1 MSEFEDKLQAILG
14 DPQAMGQIM
23 SLAQSISGGTAA
35 PEPTACTQDADPCA
49 PTADTPTGDLFS
61 ALEKLDPRLLQLGM
75 RLISEYN
82 STDDRKQTLLAAL
95 QPFVAEKR
103 HIKMDQAI
111 QIAKLAH
118 VIRVALDAFR
128 GGDPHLV

>member
-1 MSEFEDKLQAILG
+1 MSEFEDRLQAILG

-23 SLAQSISGGTAA
+23 SIAQSISGGTAD
-35 PEPTACTQDADPCA
+35 PEPDAYAQGTDPGASAADA
-49 PTADTPTGDLFS
+49 PAGDLFS

-82 STDDRKQTLLAAL
+82 STDDRKQALLAAL

-103 HIKMDQAI
+103 HAKMDQAI
-111 QIAKLAH
+111 RIAKLAH
-118 VIRVALDAFR
+118 VIRIALDAFR